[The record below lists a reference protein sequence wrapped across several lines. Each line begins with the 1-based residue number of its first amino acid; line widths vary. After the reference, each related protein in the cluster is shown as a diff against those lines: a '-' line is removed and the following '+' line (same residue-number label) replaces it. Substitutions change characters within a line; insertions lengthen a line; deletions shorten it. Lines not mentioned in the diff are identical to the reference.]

1 MKSTNSTEES
11 GAEVAG
17 AACVCPEEDR
27 PSEDYGGSSDNS
39 KLSLSIDEGR
49 SWIEAVCGFRELQGY
64 RQRTGQSPRFTHEK
78 AEVRIGKCYGVERH
92 AIERDEPLTTVWLS
106 LVAPEKT
113 QKGDWIP
120 PQEHYNGFREGWKA
134 CMRNL
139 RRSLSEYEY
148 AGVWLQSARETG
160 YPHRHV
166 ALWILGKPE
175 ESDFHGVVD
184 SFVRNTP
191 HATADANPYSKAI
204 KVRQGY
210 SFRHYSPEGAR
221 VELDEQRG
229 TVGALP
235 REIASNVDYH
245 SNHARVD
252 EDAREGDVRDTDPL
266 EGEPSPE
273 MLHASLTFEK
283 DGKAWQPL
291 GAFEEWA
298 VNGAEDYGGRS
309 DTEQPPHSSEP
320 QDSKEE
326 PHTEDENPHPH
337 VGKPQHSEENRTVVD
352 RRDRNPP
359 GSLGIG

>member
-1 MKSTNSTEES
+1 MSTTQSTDAS
-11 GAEVAG
+11 GAEVAEEQ
-17 AACVCPEEDR
+17 CVHPVEGST
-27 PSEDYGGSSDNS
+27 SEDYGGSSDNS
-39 KLSLSIDEGR
+39 KLSLSVDEGR
-49 SWIEAVCGFRELQGY
+49 SWIEAVCGFRELQAY
-64 RQRTGQSPRFTHEK
+64 RQRTDNSPRFTHEK
-78 AEVRIGKCYGVERH
+78 AEARIGKCYGVERH
-92 AIERDEPLTTVWLS
+92 AIERDAPLTTVWLS

-113 QKGDWIP
+113 PEGDWIHP
-120 PQEHYNGFREGWKA
+120 EEHYNSFREGWDTT
-134 CMRNL
+134 MRNL
-139 RRSLSEYEY
+139 RRTLEEYEY

-191 HATADANPYSKAI
+191 HATEDANPYGEAI
-204 KVRQGY
+204 KLRRGY
-210 SFRHYSPEGAR
+210 SFRQYSPEGGR

-245 SNHARVD
+245 ANHARVD
-252 EDAREGDVRDTDPL
+252 EDEREGDVRDTDPL

-298 VNGAEDYGGRS
+298 VEGAEDYGGSS

-320 QDSKEE
+320 DTSGEDRD
-326 PHTEDENPHPH
+326 TEDVNPTPNT
-337 VGKPQHSEENRTVVD
+337 GRGPRSGENRTVIDVETD
-352 RRDRNPP
+352 PP